1 MYGYRCIRVP
11 KREYRAM
18 YAAIRNIAILS
29 ILLLLP
35 LPAHSIKLMS
45 AARPA
50 TALQQAQQAYSDGDE
65 ATALSTLRRYI
76 INHPDSCAS
85 ACTMMA
91 RIMLDKQQYDDALFY
106 LQRIPESQLD
116 SSGKLLLAAALHH
129 SGNSKDADDLI
140 DTIDSNKLNNADKL
154 CLLVLRA
161 ARKQDARKPLQAL
174 ALLNSAARQADRD
187 YRDQVIFPS
196 MVRTVSTMSGEQLA
210 EAEFM
215 FASGAVH
222 DTLQLRRAQLA
233 LHLGNN
239 QQARHIATEL
249 LGTVDNNAIADA
261 AAKILDQIVGDNWQQ
276 QAIGVVLPL
285 SGRYSP
291 FGKRIKQG
299 IELAARQN
307 SAAIRFIFV
316 DNMSDPAQ
324 TEAAM
329 RNLIYTRRV
338 LAIIGPLSSN
348 NCRRAA
354 IIAEGAHV
362 PMIALAPHADIP
374 QLGDYVL
381 RNSLTSAQQAYALAS
396 YAINELGLNTYAI
409 MAPDSRSGH
418 EFSRLFSA
426 AITAAGGDI
435 VRRQFFPTDATDFRH
450 QLLLL
455 KGENP
460 DAPPEEDKQAG
471 EEQLAVEQQ
480 REAGLPS
487 VDFEALFIPAYADK
501 VAMLAPQLEFYG
513 IENVQLLGINGWNSP
528 RLLKQAGRYINHA
541 IFTDGFFTAGD
552 NNAVSAFVS
561 ACAAQFKQQP
571 SILEAQGYDSACFVQ
586 RAIATYQPTT
596 AADMQRALLQL
607 RGFDGVSGLRSFEHN
622 GEARRDIAILQV
634 RRHAI
639 RQIASEPGSAP
650 DTSSDS
656 SILSGATLR
665 YAQ

>member
-1 MYGYRCIRVP
+1 MYT
-11 KREYRAM
+11 
-18 YAAIRNIAILS
+18 AIRS
-29 ILLLLP
+29 IVVLLVFLL
-35 LPAHSIKLMS
+35 S
-45 AARPA
+45 AASAHAVELASATRAA
-50 TALQQAQQAYSDGDE
+50 TALQQARQAYAGGD
-65 ATALSTLRRYI
+65 ADTALSVLRRYI
-76 INHPDSCAS
+76 INHPDSCAE
-85 ACTMMA
+85 ACTMVA
-91 RIMLDKQQYDDALFY
+91 RIMVDRRQFDDALFY
-106 LQRIPESQLD
+106 LQRIPESALNAAA
-116 SSGKLLLAAALHH
+116 KLLLATALCNNGARVRGSEMLDSIDEHELAAADRLH
-129 SGNSKDADDLI
+129 
-140 DTIDSNKLNNADKL
+140 
-154 CLLVLRA
+154 LLLLRA
-161 ARKQDARKPLQAL
+161 DQKRYERQPLQAL
-174 ALLNSAARQADRD
+174 ALLNTAVAKAGRRQGE
-187 YRDQVIFPS
+187 QMVFP
-196 MVRTVSTMSGEQLA
+196 RLIAITSTLTDEQLA

-215 FASGAVH
+215 FAHGAVH
-222 DTLQLRRAQLA
+222 NALQLRRAQQALA
-233 LHLGNN
+233 QGDD
-239 QQARHIATEL
+239 QQARQLATEL
-249 LGTVDNNAIADA
+249 VGGVDSDVVAAA

-276 QAIGVVLPL
+276 QAIGVIIPL
-285 SGRYSP
+285 SGRYAP

-299 IELAARQN
+299 IELATRRN
-307 SAAIRFIFV
+307 GAAVRFIVV
-316 DNMSDPAQ
+316 DNMSDSDQ

-329 RNLIYTRRV
+329 RTLIYTRRV

-354 IIAEGAHV
+354 VIAEDAHV

-409 MAPDSRSGH
+409 MAPDSRNGH

-426 AITAAGGDI
+426 AISAAGGDI
-435 VRRQFFPTDATDFRH
+435 VRRQFFPTDATDFRR

-552 NNAVSAFVS
+552 NSAVSAFVS

-586 RAIATYQPTT
+586 RAIATYQPET